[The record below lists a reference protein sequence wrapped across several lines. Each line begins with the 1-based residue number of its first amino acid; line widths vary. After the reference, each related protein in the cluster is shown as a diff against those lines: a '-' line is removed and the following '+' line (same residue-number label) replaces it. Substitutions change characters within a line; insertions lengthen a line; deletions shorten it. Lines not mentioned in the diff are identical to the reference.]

1 MNIVHD
7 VIERPIVKHSEL
19 PDELGPAAP
28 QPPQSRRP
36 KSLWRSR
43 TNANREGISPQPG
56 LGPHS
61 SGSARPSDITMAASM
76 SEAAKISAENK
87 DRLAAMT
94 PEHIEAERAALEA
107 SLPPGLISRILE
119 RDPSAAD
126 VILLNRSTGMF
137 DHGAANNN
145 VSTQSSA
152 MNIRGTDNDLDP
164 SGRTQPIPADAPH
177 QDDIAPTS
185 TPNDPSTAPVNP
197 KSHGPSTHF
206 PSPVSIELDPDDP
219 DFLELLH
226 KKYFPELPADP
237 SRLAWMKPVTDKED
251 YSSPYNPQ
259 QQSVS
264 PADIRFDFHGDIIP
278 PSKSVSLPTILGLH
292 HHSDSPG
299 YAGYTIP
306 ELSHLCR
313 SAVPAQR
320 AIAVQVVGRVLYKL
334 GTNYYG
340 EYVGDA
346 LWDIVE
352 HTRVIE
358 SLYEAADEKKTHH
371 LGLRTCAVEALWLWK
386 KGGGRRRK
394 TD

>member
-7 VIERPIVKHSEL
+7 VIERPTVKHSEL
-19 PDELGPAAP
+19 LNDRGPAAP

-43 TNANREGISPQPG
+43 ANANRGGMSQQTG
-56 LGPHS
+56 LRPDS
-61 SGSARPSDITMAASM
+61 SGSARHDDMTMAASI
-76 SEAAKISAENK
+76 SEAVKISEENR
-87 DRLAAMT
+87 DRIAAMT
-94 PEHIEAERAALEA
+94 PEQIEAERAALEA
-107 SLPPGLISRILE
+107 SLPPGLISRILK

-126 VILLNRSTGMF
+126 VILWNRSTGIF
-137 DHGAANNN
+137 DLGAADE
-145 VSTQSSA
+145 VSTQSSTLD
-152 MNIRGTDNDLDP
+152 IRETGKDLAP
-164 SGRTQPIPADAPH
+164 SERTEPIADDAPH

-185 TPNDPSTAPVNP
+185 TPNDPSTAPVDP
-197 KSHGPSTHF
+197 KSQAPFTHF
-206 PSPVSIELDPDDP
+206 PSPVSIELDPNDP

-320 AIAVQVVGRVLYKL
+320 AIAVQVVGRILYKL

-371 LGLRTCAVEALWLWK
+371 LGLQTCAVEALWLWK
-386 KGGGRRRK
+386 KGGGRRHK

>member
-1 MNIVHD
+1 M
-7 VIERPIVKHSEL
+7 
-19 PDELGPAAP
+19 
-28 QPPQSRRP
+28 
-36 KSLWRSR
+36 
-43 TNANREGISPQPG
+43 
-56 LGPHS
+56 
-61 SGSARPSDITMAASM
+61 TMAASI
-76 SEAAKISAENK
+76 SEAAKISEENK
-87 DRLAAMT
+87 GRIAAMT
-94 PEHIEAERAALEA
+94 PEQIEAERAALEA
-107 SLPPGLISRILE
+107 SLPPGLISRILK

-126 VILLNRSTGMF
+126 AILLNRGTGIF
-137 DHGAANNN
+137 DDDAADND
-145 VSTQSSA
+145 VSTQSSTL
-152 MNIRGTDNDLDP
+152 NIRETGNDLAARK
-164 SGRTQPIPADAPH
+164 RTQTTADGTTH
-177 QDDIAPTS
+177 QEDIAPTN
-185 TPNDPSTAPVNP
+185 TANDPCTALVNP
-197 KSHGPSTHF
+197 ISQSPSTHF
-206 PSPVSIELDPDDP
+206 PSPVSIELDPSDP
-219 DFLELLH
+219 EFLELLH
-226 KKYFPELPADP
+226 KKYFPDLPADP

-278 PSKSVSLPTILGLH
+278 PSKSVSLPTTLGLH

-334 GTNYYG
+334 GINYYG

-352 HTRVIE
+352 HTRVVE

-386 KGGGRRRK
+386 KGGGRRHK